1 MQRIS
6 ELPPLALYIHF
17 PWCVR
22 KCPYCDFN
30 SHELKSALPEHA
42 YVDALLLD
50 LEQELPA
57 VWGRSVSSI
66 FMGGGTPSLFSP
78 ESMDRLISGLR
89 ARLRLT
95 PEIEITLEANPGTV
109 ERDRFDEYRA
119 AGINRLSIG
128 VQSFQDEFLGKLGR
142 IHNARDAIR
151 AAETAHKVGLENF
164 NLDLMYALPGQSVQQ
179 AMADVATAIDLC
191 PSHISWYQLTI
202 EPNTLFHHQPPSLP
216 DDEHTHAIEQACR
229 GRLATAGY
237 IRYEISAFAKADSRC
252 LHNLNYWQFGDYL
265 GIGAGAHG
273 KLTDVSQET
282 IARSWKLKNP
292 RDYLANAASA
302 SRIGGSNLLSQ
313 ADRVFE
319 FMLNALRLTD
329 GVSTALFCSR
339 TGLALDQIAE
349 PLARARELELLT
361 PRSDMIRPSQRGLDY
376 LNDLV
381 AMFIQPEVTDAD

>member
-128 VQSFQDEFLGKLGR
+128 VQSFQDEFLNKLGR

-216 DDEHTHAIEQACR
+216 DDEHTHAIEQVCR